1 MKLVDTDI
9 FIDLLRGFQPSITF
23 FNEEEEIIFSA
34 ITEAE
39 LLSGQQCK
47 DALVREKILHFLSQ
61 FEKIPVGNPLV
72 QIAADF
78 RRKYSVELPDAI
90 IAASAFVH
98 NATLITRNVK
108 DFQKICEI
116 KVEKPY

>member
-1 MKLVDTDI
+1 MKIVDTDI
-9 FIDLLRGFQPSITF
+9 FIDLFRGLELSRQF
-23 FNEEEEIIFSA
+23 FAENEEIIFSA

-47 DALVREKILHFLSQ
+47 DAAVREKILHFLSQ
-61 FEKIPVGNPLV
+61 FEKITVGNPLV

-78 RRKYSVELPDAI
+78 RRKYGIALPDAI

-98 NATLITRNVK
+98 NATLITRNLK
-108 DFQKICEI
+108 DFQKIREI

>member
-9 FIDLLRGFQPSITF
+9 FIDLLRGFDHSRLF
-23 FNEEEEIIFSA
+23 FAENEEIIFSA

-47 DALVREKILHFLSQ
+47 DTAVREKVLHFLSQ
-61 FEKIPVGNPLV
+61 FEKITVDNPLV

-78 RRKYSVELPDAI
+78 RRKYGIALPDAI

-98 NATLITRNVK
+98 DATLITRNIK
-108 DFQKICEI
+108 DFEKIREI
-116 KVEKPY
+116 RVEKPY

>member
-9 FIDLLRGFQPSITF
+9 FIDLLRGFGPSLSF
-23 FNEEEEIIFSA
+23 FGEEEEIIFSA
-34 ITEAE
+34 VTEAE

-47 DALVREKILHFLSQ
+47 DAVIRERVLHFLSQ
-61 FEKIPVGNPLV
+61 FEKITVGNPLV

-78 RRKYSVELPDAI
+78 RRKYGIALPDAL
-90 IAASAFVH
+90 IAASAFVN

-108 DFQKICEI
+108 DFQKIREI